1 MIITIWRLRHV
12 EVQFGRWLSS
22 PRVRAAS
29 TQLIKLL
36 IALLLDVKF
45 LIMFES

>member
-12 EVQFGRWLSS
+12 EVQVGRWLSS

-29 TQLIKLL
+29 MQLIKLF
-36 IALLLDVKF
+36 IALLPDVKF
-45 LIMFES
+45 FIMVQS